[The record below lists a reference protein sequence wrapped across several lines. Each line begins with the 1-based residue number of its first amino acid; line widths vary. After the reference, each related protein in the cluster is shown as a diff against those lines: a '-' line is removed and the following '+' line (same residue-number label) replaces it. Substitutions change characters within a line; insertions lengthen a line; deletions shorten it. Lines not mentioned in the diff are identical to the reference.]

1 MNSENNLDEFLKKQS
16 KRIHLSD
23 RALAKLVRDSYPIGV
38 PALIMKSS
46 TDRMVTASNY
56 SFILG
61 TPDELLRSL
70 ASWLITEAENTH
82 RVLLKLIKRLWKRHG
97 REDIALAAILLANID
112 HKGMGTNPWE
122 ILKDSIHPV
131 ESIDSLLL
139 NIEELFR
146 AKRRPPSEELI
157 LEWINGRKIDQH
169 LSLLVTYSGKIH
181 GHDFSEEL
189 IEDIISIEIPS
200 RDSILTR
207 SKSNLIENKAHN

>member
-1 MNSENNLDEFLKKQS
+1 MSSENNLDEFLNNQS
-16 KRIHLSD
+16 KKIHYSD
-23 RALAKLVRDSYPIGV
+23 RALAKLVRSAYPIGV

-46 TDRMVTASNY
+46 TDRMLLESGY

-70 ASWLITEAENTH
+70 ASWLITEAGNTH

-97 REDIALAAILLANID
+97 REDVALASILLANID

-122 ILKDSIHPV
+122 ILEASIHTV

-146 AKRRPPSEELI
+146 AKRQPPSEDLI
-157 LEWINGRKIDQH
+157 LRWINGRKIDRH
-169 LSLLVTYSGKIH
+169 LCLILIYSGRIH
-181 GHDFSEEL
+181 GHDFSKEL
-189 IEDIISIEIPS
+189 IEEITSIEIPPG
-200 RDSILTR
+200 DSILTR
-207 SKSNLIENKAHN
+207 IKSNLIDI